1 MEAKASSVG
10 AKTVNEPNLKY
21 LPVQLFIEEDLYYN
35 YYAKYDFIYLLP
47 GPDSVSASP
56 AFVTR
61 SNNVDNPAFFFKM
74 AGISWQLWSWNKF
87 YS

>member
-21 LPVQLFIEEDLYYN
+21 IYPFNYLSKRIYIIITQNVILFIY
-35 YYAKYDFIYLLP
+35 LP

-61 SNNVDNPAFFFKM
+61 SNNVDNSAFFFKT
-74 AGISWQLWSWNKF
+74 AGMLSWQLWSWNSKN
-87 YS
+87 